1 MEIQVIKSQLEE
13 VKFFR
18 VLFLHE
24 SNFQFKYNK
33 CHDYGWADTYLFFID
48 ETKVGYGAVWG
59 KDKRE
64 DRDAIFEFYIIEP
77 YRKFANEIFRK
88 LHTASG
94 AAFIDCQS
102 NDLLLTA
109 MLYENAQNI
118 NAEAILFKDNFQT
131 QFFIPGTV
139 LQKRTEGGEGRADNL
154 EYVLNQNDE
163 TVASGG
169 LMLNYNMP
177 YADIYYEVN
186 ENHRRKGFG
195 SLFLQELKN
204 EAYKIGRV
212 PAARCNIN
220 NPISKSA
227 LLKSGFEIC
236 GHVLNGE
243 IKKEKAQWQHN
254 R

>member
-1 MEIQVIKSQLEE
+1 MIEIKVIKSQLKE
-13 VKFFR
+13 VELFR

-24 SNFQFKYNK
+24 RNFQFKYDK
-33 CHDYGWADTYLFFID
+33 CHKYGWADTYSFFID
-48 ETKVGYGAVWG
+48 EIKVGYGAVWG

-77 YRKFANEIFRK
+77 YRKFANAIFSK
-88 LHTASG
+88 FHDTSG

-102 NDLLLTA
+102 NDLLLNA
-109 MLYENAQNI
+109 KLFEHAQNI

-131 QFFIPGTV
+131 QFFIADAI
-139 LQKRTEGGEGRADNL
+139 LQKKIEGADSRADNL
-154 EYVLNQNDE
+154 EYILTQNGE

-186 ENHRRKGFG
+186 ANHRRKGFG
-195 SLFLQELKN
+195 SLFLQELKK

-220 NPISKSA
+220 NWISKSA
-227 LLKSGFEIC
+227 WLKSCFEIC
-236 GHVLNGE
+236 GHILIGE
-243 IKKEKAQWQHN
+243 IKK
-254 R
+254 